1 MWGVG
6 LVGFP
11 PWDFYL
17 GFCLEDQFLFQSQC
31 ADVVC
36 GLVDVEHY
44 KSFFIPSL
52 CQIDLIA
59 SLHDMLFIIN
69 ISWIGLAPGE
79 FTASSLMVLGC
90 DWPVPL
96 EPSTELG
103 RRSWVGSAVQAEVP
117 GATIVSLSSNLYY
130 LLWACSIILFDFLV

>member
-1 MWGVG
+1 MN
-6 LVGFP
+6 
-11 PWDFYL
+11 
-17 GFCLEDQFLFQSQC
+17 
-31 ADVVC
+31 VV
-36 GLVDVEHY
+36 
-44 KSFFIPSL
+44 I
-52 CQIDLIA
+52 IA

-130 LLWACSIILFDFLV
+130 LYYLLLAKTVPCLLSRGLMFLPVYRRLSCSGLSLLVPLGVAPSWALVLRPPITLCLIVA